1 MPKPEIEEYP
11 PQGVRPDLVQDNS
24 NETVIRGKVQPV
36 AEITLST
43 TEVLEMLMFEPTYVK
58 IGALVVRVCR
68 EKEWYKVESEEKPES
83 EDEDEQVENPT
94 NETPLENV
102 KTEEEAQ
109 MEIKESEKMPTPE
122 IEENIPIGPDLVQDN
137 SNEIVIRGQV
147 QPVAEIA
154 LSSTEI
160 LKLLTFKPTY
170 VKVGAVIFKVR
181 TMIEKMK

>member
-109 MEIKESEKMPTPE
+109 MEIKE
-122 IEENIPIGPDLVQDN
+122 N
-137 SNEIVIRGQV
+137 
-147 QPVAEIA
+147 
-154 LSSTEI
+154 
-160 LKLLTFKPTY
+160 
-170 VKVGAVIFKVR
+170 
-181 TMIEKMK
+181 